1 MPWLRSYLQLNSGLE
16 VTYMSDT
23 VDIDGL
29 IKRLQELDNQVRQGN
44 ISNQES
50 LKVLRDTI
58 DETQRTVIQLDK
70 IIAVREAETNSYVSQ
85 ITQLKEDVDQLQQY
99 NNKAVSNRADL
110 VEKIVLAIIG
120 SAIGALFS
128 YLGTK

>member
-1 MPWLRSYLQLNSGLE
+1 
-16 VTYMSDT
+16 MSDT